1 MNHCTPLYAGP
12 NGPPL
17 DVWANI
23 TSSSNISVAW
33 HPPEG
38 GADKYVIHL
47 VSDSSQQVLEKT
59 VWDTEKK
66 GQEGEL
72 EGELEGEGDWVDFV
86 GGLNQGRVYNITLY
100 AYKNL
105 PSIASVPVSILFDG
119 KNFAQLYSILSQ
131 AVNV

>member
-17 DVWANI
+17 GVWANI
-23 TSSSNISVAW
+23 TSSSNISVSW
-33 HPPEG
+33 LPPEG
-38 GADKYVIHL
+38 GADKYVIRL

-59 VWDTEKK
+59 VWDTEKEE
-66 GQEGEL
+66 QEGEL
-72 EGELEGEGDWVDFV
+72 EGELKKERDWVDFV
-86 GGLNQGRVYNITLY
+86 GGLNQGRVYDITLY